1 MKRIVLFLAVG
12 LYLSCHAPAFGQVF
26 YAFPNAPVVGS
37 GELAT
42 GSYAA
47 IGENELFRLGGYVRL
62 AIAKYWDA
70 GVEVLLDVRNGNVM
84 AGAGLD
90 VKLAAFPSTK
100 AIPFDLSLNT
110 GVGFIGDSDF
120 TLIQVPIGALISS
133 PFELDSGRVLVPYLG
148 VYLLIV
154 DIDRD
159 RGPSSPD
166 ISDTDLDAELRGGVR
181 YELEGRLDLFGTLHI
196 GRDAL
201 FALGVNVKL

>member
-1 MKRIVLFLAVG
+1 VKRIVLFVAVG
-12 LYLSCHAPAFGQVF
+12 LYLSCHVPAFGQVF

-37 GELAT
+37 RELAT

-47 IGENELFRLGGYVRL
+47 VGENELFRLGGYGRL
-62 AIAKYWDA
+62 SVAKYLDA
-70 GVEVLLDVRNGNVM
+70 GVEVLLDVQDGDVM
-84 AGAGLD
+84 GGAVLD

-100 AIPFDLSLNT
+100 AIPVDLSLNT
-110 GVGFIGDSDF
+110 GVGFVGDSDF
-120 TLIQVPIGALISS
+120 TLIQVPVGAIISS
-133 PFELDSGRVLVPYLG
+133 PFKLDSGKVLVPYLG

-159 RGPSSPD
+159 LAPPRAD

-196 GRDAL
+196 GREAL
-201 FALGVNVKL
+201 FALGVNFKL